1 MSESDRVY
9 ISGGFT
15 TAFLAGRLISVSAGT
30 REVADEKIARGGENG
45 RSEFM
50 KFHVIAFP
58 MALQNELFGHRN
70 RKRSPAPQSCL
81 SGEWGYYS
89 SSLIKDVIHVV

>member
-1 MSESDRVY
+1 MTHMSESDRVY

-15 TAFLAGRLISVSAGT
+15 TAFLAGRLISSVSAGT

-70 RKRSPAPQSCL
+70 HERSPAPQTC
-81 SGEWGYYS
+81 
-89 SSLIKDVIHVV
+89 